1 MNVPLVGGGP
11 KGWPPAFQGQ
21 RKNGEE
27 RESRSRR
34 TMREDPTMAK
44 PIHVT
49 DRTFDAEALTS
60 DIPVLADFWAEWC
73 GPCKTIA
80 PILEEIAEEYDGEL
94 KIAKLNVDENGQTAK
109 RYGVKSI
116 PTFILFTHGQSVERL
131 VGAMPKERLLS
142 RIRPHLATIS
152 SHGSPLGVEA

>member
-1 MNVPLVGGGP
+1 
-11 KGWPPAFQGQ
+11 
-21 RKNGEE
+21 
-27 RESRSRR
+27 
-34 TMREDPTMAK
+34 MREDPTMAK

-80 PILEEIAEEYDGEL
+80 PVLEEIAEEYDGEL
-94 KIAKLNVDENGQTAK
+94 KIAKLDVDENSHTAR

-116 PTFILFTHGQSVERL
+116 PTLILFRNGQSVERL
-131 VGAMPKERLLS
+131 VGTMPKGQLLS
-142 RIRPHLATIS
+142 RIRPYLAKTYP
-152 SHGSPLGVEA
+152 GTN